1 MTQHHISH
9 FTVEFGDCDPAQI
22 VFFPNYF
29 KWMDAASLRFFRAAG
44 VPPWREFEAECGII
58 GTPVVDASA
67 RFVRPASYG
76 DVLDVDTY
84 VAQWRGKSFV
94 MSHIIRR
101 GEAVLVEGQVV
112 RVFARRHPDDPHRIQ
127 AVEVPE
133 RVRAWC
139 GS

>member
-1 MTQHHISH
+1 MLGLSNPAASKIS
-9 FTVEFGDCDPAQI
+9 TTSSETTAEPMIWRIASSLSS
-22 VFFPNYF
+22 
-29 KWMDAASLRFFRAAG
+29 SLRFFRAAG

-112 RVFARRHPDDPHRIQ
+112 RVFARRHPADPHRIQ